1 MSSLEFLSRSEV
13 PTDVRPVARSPLGR
27 ALREADA
34 GLVEDISLSVGMLE
48 VRGDVADLAA
58 KSAEVVR
65 LAPERAIV
73 LCDAEKSA
81 SILARLRKQGYVVID
96 MWAAYAGLRLRSE
109 RLLRRLT
116 DLDPAA
122 LPAVGALAHVQAL
135 VLRDEADTFRIFVPQ
150 EYGHYVAEVAVDA
163 ARGLEG

>member
-1 MSSLEFLSRSEV
+1 VTGLEFLSRAEV

-48 VRGDVADLAA
+48 VRGEIAALAV

-65 LAPERAIV
+65 LTPDRAIV

-81 SILARLRKQGYVVID
+81 SILARLRKQGYIVID

-116 DLDPAA
+116 DLDPEA

-135 VLRDEADTFRIFVPQ
+135 VFRDDGDTFRIFFPQ
-150 EYGHYVAEVAVDA
+150 EYGHYVAEVAADA
-163 ARGLEG
+163 ARGLNG

>member
-1 MSSLEFLSRSEV
+1 MSALEFLSRPEAL
-13 PTDVRPVARSPLGR
+13 TDLRPVARSPLER
-27 ALREADA
+27 ALRGVDA
-34 GLVEDISLSVGMLE
+34 GLVEDVSLSVGKLE
-48 VRGDVADLAA
+48 VRGDIADLAV
-58 KSAEVVR
+58 KGAEVVR
-65 LAPERAIV
+65 LTPDRAIV

-81 SILARLRKQGYVVID
+81 AILARLRKKGYVVID

-116 DLDPAA
+116 DLDHEA

-150 EYGHYVAEVAVDA
+150 EYGHYVVEVAVDA